1 MKKICL
7 LALFLA
13 PVLASSQSAIL
24 RDDPQSQFTCNADS
38 LRALSE
44 INIIGASDAY
54 SWLSA
59 DGLRL
64 YFTQDDGGYRIMLA
78 KRPNLD
84 SPFASPT
91 EVPLPDELSS
101 TFSCWLTADELNIYL
116 SNGDSLF
123 HLSRNNVNDDFES
136 FTIVT
141 IIGGE
146 YSFIAGQSFDP
157 GGSEMYAYTRVGV
170 SRKIS
175 IFQKTAPDTYVF
187 TDFLALPNGMEPSP
201 GQLSKNGLHYYFGSS
216 VEAPGIPGLFVLS
229 RENLSQP
236 FEAANMTKIEAVQNL
251 TQAKGQC
258 TVSADEKCLVF
269 SYSVGNSWVSNDLYM
284 IKCDGNFV
292 STQAPSVADWAVYP
306 NPSTGAFLIK
316 GTASEELYVDVYNA
330 LGLKVWSQQMAG
342 EGADIQLSG
351 QPNGIYLIHLREGNK
366 SLGIKK
372 LQLLD

>member
-1 MKKICL
+1 MKKIYL
-7 LALFLA
+7 LAFLLA
-13 PVLASSQSAIL
+13 PVFAHSQPGIP
-24 RDDPQSQFTCNADS
+24 REHPQSLFTCDADS
-38 LRALSE
+38 LRPLSE
-44 INIIGASDAY
+44 INVFGVADAY

-64 YFTQDDGGYRIMLA
+64 YFTQDDSGYRIMLA

-123 HLSRNNVNDDFES
+123 HLSRSDVNDDFET

-141 IIGGE
+141 IIGGG

-170 SRKIS
+170 SRTIS

-229 RENLSQP
+229 RENLSEP
-236 FEAANMTKIEAVQNL
+236 FETASMTKIEAVQNL

-269 SYSVGNSWVSNDLYM
+269 SYAAGNSWPSNDLYM

-292 STQAPSVADWAVYP
+292 STQAPTVADWAVYP
-306 NPSTGAFLIK
+306 NPSTGTFLIK

-342 EGADIQLSG
+342 EGTEIPLNG
-351 QPNGIYLIHLREGNK
+351 QPTGIYMVQLRNNNK
-366 SLGIKK
+366 LLGIKK
-372 LQLLD
+372 LQLLY